1 MKPDQTT
8 ITGRRITPAVAG
20 NSKTAPQPAVRV
32 LSQPGVAYAIASVA
46 DPEEY
51 VEHASHHD

>member
-32 LSQPGVAYAIASVA
+32 LSQPGVAYAI
-46 DPEEY
+46 Y
-51 VEHASHHD
+51 VSAGSQAELTM